1 MYTLQKNACENS
13 NKQQQQQQHNIMYS
27 TINITYD
34 SSLVYIWCK
43 QNEREEI
50 RCNIRGDYH
59 VSEWF
64 NNSLGFPV

>member
-1 MYTLQKNACENS
+1 
-13 NKQQQQQQHNIMYS
+13 MYS